1 MTEVVVAVP
10 AHDEIAEIGACLEHV
25 VRSARHA
32 LGTGA
37 CHRVSIV
44 VGAHRCTD
52 GTAEAAETALA
63 TFPGRHAVLRDE
75 GPGSVGRVRGRLVR
89 RAVPHVSAPLDRTW
103 LLCTDADSHVPH
115 DWVSGMVRATTHRG
129 AVAGVGLVA
138 LRDWRPSADARTRYA
153 AIIAAGLG
161 PAGHSHVYG
170 ANLAIRLDAYQ
181 RVGGFRDVHA
191 EDQDLVDRL
200 RDAGEP
206 VASLLAPVVRTS
218 ARHEG
223 RAADGLSALLGRL
236 DQPAQVF

>member
-1 MTEVVVAVP
+1 VSEVVVAVP
-10 AHDEIAEIGACLEHV
+10 AHDEIAEIEACLEHV
-25 VRSARHA
+25 ARSAQHA
-32 LGTGA
+32 LDTGA

-44 VGAHRCTD
+44 VAAHRCTD
-52 GTAEAAETALA
+52 GTAEAAEATLA
-63 TFPGRHAVLRDE
+63 GFPGPRTVLRDE
-75 GPGSVGRVRGRLVR
+75 SSGSVGRVRSHLVLGALPR
-89 RAVPHVSAPLDRTW
+89 VRVPLDRAW

-115 DWVSGMVRATTHRG
+115 DWISGMLQETELRD

-138 LRDWRPSADARTRYA
+138 LRDWDASAEARTRYA
-153 AIIAAGLG
+153 AIIQAGLG
-161 PAGHSHVYG
+161 DAGHSHVYG
-170 ANLAIRLDAYQ
+170 ANLAVRLDAYL

-206 VASLLAPVVRTS
+206 VVSLLAPVVRTS

-236 DQPAQVF
+236 DQPAPVS